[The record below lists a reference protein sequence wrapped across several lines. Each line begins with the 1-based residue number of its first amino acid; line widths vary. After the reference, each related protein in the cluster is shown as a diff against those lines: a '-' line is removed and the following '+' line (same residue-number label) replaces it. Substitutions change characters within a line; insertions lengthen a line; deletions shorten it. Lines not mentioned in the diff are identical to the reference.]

1 MPKGLSKEATAR
13 KQERRAIREKVQRL
27 RKAIVAG
34 RAMTDLA
41 VCDAVLAFT
50 ATRTP
55 RVNEP
60 RHKGGAG
67 K

>member
-1 MPKGLSKEATAR
+1 MALSKEATAR

-27 RKAIVAG
+27 RKKIAAG
-34 RAMTDLA
+34 QKMTALE
-41 VCDAVLAFT
+41 VCDAVLAFVSE
-50 ATRTP
+50 RTP